1 MSSAST
7 NTGIGVRRSRRL
19 RVNFPIKLFTL
30 VQQRRCVLQGRSH
43 DISEAGMAIYIP
55 AELQVGQM
63 VQIEFI
69 LPESSHRLGV
79 TALVRDC
86 SGFRCGVEFLSLT
99 TPEQKAL
106 RDCCDRLASAPLS
119 NG

>member
-1 MSSAST
+1 MSSPLTST
-7 NTGIGVRRSRRL
+7 GTGVRRSRRF
-19 RVNFPIKLFTL
+19 RVNFPIKLFTM

-43 DISEAGMAIYIP
+43 DLSEAGMAIYIP

-69 LPESSHRLGV
+69 LPDSTKRLGV
-79 TALVRDC
+79 TAVVRDC

-99 TPEQKAL
+99 LAEQKAL
-106 RDCCDRLASAPLS
+106 TDSCDRLAATSV
-119 NG
+119 

>member
-1 MSSAST
+1 MSSTPT
-7 NTGIGVRRSRRL
+7 NPGAGRRRSRRF
-19 RVNFPIKLFTL
+19 RVNFPIKLFAL

-43 DISEAGMAIYIP
+43 DLSDAGMAIYIP

-63 VQIEFI
+63 VQIEFL
-69 LPESSHRLGV
+69 LPESSQRLGV

-99 TPEQKAL
+99 PTEQKVL
-106 RDCCDRLASAPLS
+106 TDCCDRLGGMPA
-119 NG
+119 

>member
-1 MSSAST
+1 MSSSST
-7 NTGIGVRRSRRL
+7 NAGMGVRRSQRF
-19 RVNFPIKLFTL
+19 RVNFPIKLFAV
-30 VQQRRCVLQGRSH
+30 VQQRRCILQGRSH
-43 DISEAGMAIYIP
+43 DLSDAGMAIYIP

-69 LPESSHRLGV
+69 LPDSNQRLGV

-99 TPEQKAL
+99 PTEQKAL
-106 RDCCDRLASAPLS
+106 TDCCDKLSAASA
-119 NG
+119 

>member
-1 MSSAST
+1 MSPTSSNPGA
-7 NTGIGVRRSRRL
+7 GVRRSKRF

-43 DISEAGMAIYIP
+43 DLSEAGMAIYIP

-63 VQIEFI
+63 VQMEFI
-69 LPESSHRLGV
+69 LPESSQRLGL

-86 SGFRCGVEFLSLT
+86 SGFRCGVEFMSLT
-99 TPEQKAL
+99 PAEQKAL
-106 RDCCDRLASAPLS
+106 TDCCDKLANTPS
-119 NG
+119 

>member
-1 MSSAST
+1 
-7 NTGIGVRRSRRL
+7 
-19 RVNFPIKLFTL
+19 
-30 VQQRRCVLQGRSH
+30 
-43 DISEAGMAIYIP
+43 MAIYIP

-69 LPESSHRLGV
+69 LPDSNQRLGV

-99 TPEQKAL
+99 PTEQKAL
-106 RDCCDRLASAPLS
+106 TDCCDKLSAASA
-119 NG
+119 